1 MSRREELLD
10 LDEDLNARKR
20 ELFSREYMTTK
31 QALLRR
37 IDGVVK
43 RTEGQVSRSL
53 EEDLEGKR
61 YLQAKLGNLRGF
73 RDCVRETTLF
83 GVLDEAWGYEFAI
96 DSHGTSLFLRHVLH
110 SEIAD
115 NGHDEWLEARNT
127 THNLRS
133 SKRGAG
139 FSA

>member
-1 MSRREELLD
+1 MLRRDELLD

-20 ELFSREYMTTK
+20 ELFIREYMTTK

-37 IDGVVK
+37 INDVVK

-83 GVLDEAWGYEFAI
+83 ELLNEGWCY
-96 DSHGTSLFLRHVLH
+96 
-110 SEIAD
+110 
-115 NGHDEWLEARNT
+115 
-127 THNLRS
+127 
-133 SKRGAG
+133 
-139 FSA
+139 